1 MLSDLLTK
9 TAPKYSMKLN
19 SNGKTIH
26 FRPFLVREE
35 KSLLLALEE
44 NDPKLIMKAVADIIM
59 SCCESIDDPLQL
71 PIFDVENIFLNLRAR
86 SVSEIIHLSFEDNDT
101 GEVISTKINIDDIKI
116 SNEPHNGEIKISDDI
131 IVNLRYPILKD
142 FVDSSLNMET
152 SEGYYDLISK
162 CLVKIQT
169 PAETIDTTSYEVEEI
184 KDFLESMNKTQF
196 NKILNYFKN
205 IPKFTYDLKFTNANG
220 KDKTITLE
228 GMQDFF
234 GLPSVT
240 SV

>member
-1 MLSDLLTK
+1 
-9 TAPKYSMKLN
+9 MKLQ
-19 SNGKTIH
+19 SSGKTIH

-59 SCCESIDDPLQL
+59 SCCESIGDPLQL
-71 PIFDVENIFLNLRAR
+71 PIYDVENIFLNLRAR
-86 SVSEIIHLSFEDNDT
+86 SVSEMIHLSFEDEET
-101 GEVISTKINIDDIKI
+101 GEIISSKININDIQL
-116 SNEPHNGEIKISDDI
+116 SNTPEDGEIKINDEI

-142 FVDSSLNMET
+142 FVDSSLNLET

-169 PAETIDTTSYEVEEI
+169 PTETIDTTSYDLEEI
-184 KDFLESMNKTQF
+184 KDFVESMNKTQF

-205 IPKFTYDLKFTNANG
+205 IPKFTYDLSFTNSAG
-220 KDKTITLE
+220 KTKTITLE

>member
-1 MLSDLLTK
+1 
-9 TAPKYSMKLN
+9 
-19 SNGKTIH
+19 
-26 FRPFLVREE
+26 
-35 KSLLLALEE
+35 
-44 NDPKLIMKAVADIIM
+44 M
-59 SCCESIDDPLQL
+59 SCCESIGDPLQL
-71 PIFDVENIFLNLRAR
+71 PIYDVENIFLNLRAR
-86 SVSEIIHLSFEDNDT
+86 SVSEMIHLSFEDEET
-101 GEVISTKINIDDIKI
+101 GEIISSKININDIQL
-116 SNEPHNGEIKISDDI
+116 SNTPEDGEIKINDEI

-142 FVDSSLNMET
+142 FVDSSLNLET

-169 PAETIDTTSYEVEEI
+169 PTETIDTTSYDLEEI
-184 KDFLESMNKTQF
+184 KDFVESMNKTQF

-205 IPKFTYDLKFTNANG
+205 IPKFTYDLSFTNSAG
-220 KDKTITLE
+220 KTKTITLE

>member
-1 MLSDLLTK
+1 MLSDLLTT

-19 SNGKTIH
+19 SSGKTIH

-44 NDPKLIMKAVADIIM
+44 NDPKLVMKAVADIIL
-59 SCCESIDDPLQL
+59 SCCESIDNPLEL

-86 SVSEIIHLSFEDNDT
+86 SVSEVIHLSFEDDET
-101 GEVISTKINIDDIKI
+101 GEIISTTINIDDIKL
-116 SNEPHNGEIKISDDI
+116 SNTPENGEIKINDEI

-142 FVDSSLNMET
+142 FVDSSVNLET
-152 SEGYYDLISK
+152 SEGYYDLISR
-162 CLVKIQT
+162 CITKIQT
-169 PAETIDTTSYEVEEI
+169 PTEAIDTTSYEVDEI

-205 IPKFTYDLKFTNANG
+205 IPKFTYDLNFTNSAG
-220 KDKTITLE
+220 KTKTITLE

-240 SV
+240 LV